1 MPGPRFDAT
10 IRTTSDTKGVAMEVW
25 AWVLLAVGVIG
36 LIGAVLICAAVWE
49 CTTMRFR
56 RWDALP

>member
-1 MPGPRFDAT
+1 MP
-10 IRTTSDTKGVAMEVW
+10 VW
-25 AWVLLAVGVIG
+25 AWILLVGGMVG
-36 LIGAVLICAAVWE
+36 LLGAALICALVYE